1 MMPVALE
8 FYNFAPDILLLSIAK
23 DERNDAAFAS
33 NNIKSILT
41 LIVLM
46 WRIG

>member
-8 FYNFAPDILLLSIAK
+8 FHNFASYMLLLSIAK
-23 DERNDAAFAS
+23 DERSNVGFAS

-41 LIVLM
+41 QF
-46 WRIG
+46 GQTFY